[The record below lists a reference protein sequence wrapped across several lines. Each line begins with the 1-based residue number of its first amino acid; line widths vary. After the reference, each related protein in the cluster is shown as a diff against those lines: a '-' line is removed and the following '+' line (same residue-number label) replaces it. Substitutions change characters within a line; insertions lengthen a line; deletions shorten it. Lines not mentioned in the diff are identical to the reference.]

1 MSKPM
6 HPAIQIRDSRPNN
19 TMSFRAY
26 DDHHALVHEAATRLG
41 VSAANAM
48 RKVVLEWAAGVLG
61 RETPDLTMYDHT
73 DLVGEAAKRL
83 GMSTR
88 EYGVWAARETA
99 RTILASPDGTVPFMP
114 AEGLGVAPRPATASG
129 IPTQPRGKRKP
140 NGRG

>member
-19 TMSFRAY
+19 TISFRAY
-26 DDHHALVHEAATRLG
+26 DDHHALVHEAAARQG

-48 RKVVLEWAAGVLG
+48 RKVVLEWAASVLD
-61 RETPDLTMYDHT
+61 REPPDLTMYDHT
-73 DLVGEAAKRL
+73 DLIGEAAKRL

-99 RTILASPDGTVPFMP
+99 RTILASADGTVPFMP
-114 AEGLGVAPRPATASG
+114 AEGLGAAPRPATSSG
-129 IPTQPRGKRKP
+129 IIPTQPRGKRKP
-140 NGRG
+140 GR